1 MKIKP
6 ICMIVFAALCLMS
19 AFFISCR
26 EREPAPPR
34 RVVPASTAQK
44 TADTSGRSDA
54 NSRSLAFFAGEE
66 DVRRVFTL
74 DYSALKPEP
83 EQPAET
89 LSAAD
94 TGGPATD
101 SGTSGSGSGGV
112 MIVPGLRKLENYK
125 TDYFDGPRREERL
138 REIAAKQASIA
149 PANTEDFASDAPLT
163 VVDWGPQGFLSS
175 TIQRPSIYIVFSQPV
190 VPLAALEKQSP
201 ESPYV
206 TISPPLKGVFRW
218 YGTGFLSFEAEEPCK
233 PLQLYTISVNPETE
247 SLAGNR
253 ITGGREFRFET
264 EQLSIRNMVPGESF
278 SKREDYP
285 KFSSSQVPPD
295 AAKEISLYFNYP
307 VTAEDIS
314 RYLLIETRAG
324 GSKGF
329 SLAQETEYK
338 LRAEVTGPV
347 EYDSEVTVT
356 LKKGAVSGEG
366 TLGTK
371 LDQVLRFHTL
381 TPFRVETITRQTA
394 YGKYNNIVN
403 IRLSHGVNAATV
415 PGSISTDPPMEITQ
429 DNLEINGNT
438 IRLYNL
444 PVTYGMRFSVL
455 AADSVTD
462 VFGRRLS
469 APFSGAVRIP
479 DEPPPE
485 GAAAFIDSGY
495 RMLEA
500 QFHPRMLFEYKN
512 IREGS
517 WFSLGSTKNPFRNDN
532 PVKTELDPGEKNTRY
547 FEEIDLLPWLNSSGK
562 GFVSFQA
569 LLKLPR
575 LNYKSEDFTVYDRE
589 NKLSIQVTDLG
600 ITVRYGFNKAAVLV
614 TSLSA
619 GEPVEGASVKLL
631 ARESAEQYAD
641 ISGVEPFASGRT
653 DKNGFAVIPLAP
665 GQLRNNINNDRY
677 RQPYVLVETYNGGE
691 ISDSAV
697 FSPSSHNPYSFGVYP
712 ESPLNA
718 EAAKSVTFMFTD
730 RGLYKPGEVITYRG
744 VDRTLMLGDYSIYQG
759 DYKIALEEDRYKG
772 ETIEIQSG
780 TVTESGGFWGSI
792 TLPDDLTPGQYRLRY
807 TRGNA
812 AASANIPVTVAYFE
826 RLKFQAAVTAPPLP
840 VVSGEDIN
848 MTLRASYLSGGTLS
862 GSTYNAYWFR
872 EAARYVPG
880 SAETKGYLF
889 GPMNWYDGKTM
900 ISSSSGVLAGD
911 GSASLSQKTGG
922 TSIEGA
928 AYRYSVESRVTDIS
942 NQEIAASRSVMV
954 HPARFYLG
962 LRRPNTGGF
971 PRSGQEISFEYIT
984 VKPDGTKITAGS
996 EQLFRS
1002 SGGDAGM
1009 MTAELFREEW
1019 RRVQQQGAEGYIYDE
1034 YVREAVTDSTRKI
1047 AIKPGGSFK
1056 VKPSKAGYYTL
1067 RLTAADA
1074 EGRKVLTESSFYVT
1088 GSGGSYWNR
1097 YNSSEI
1103 RLTPDQEVYNPG
1115 DTAKIL
1121 MQSSLPAGWYLITVE
1136 RDGIYTEEV
1145 RRFEEPVSVI
1155 DIPIARNYLPVVY
1168 VSVSSYSVRTGEPS
1182 HTYGTPD
1189 LDKPRGYYGA
1199 VKLRVNPRGKA
1210 FSVKVESGKKT
1221 YRPGDEVTMTF
1232 TAERNGKPL
1241 ANAEL
1246 TLMAVDRGVLDLI
1259 NYHVPDPISYF
1270 YNEGRFPLSVNGGDS
1285 RSWLMDPVTYSV
1297 KNLSGGDGEEGS
1309 KIEERKDFN
1318 PTAVFEPMLVTDK
1331 NGKVT
1336 CTFKLPDSLT
1346 TYRVTV
1352 FGNCGDLF
1360 SLKETEI
1367 AAQNRIN
1374 VREVLPRR
1382 LRERDTAEAGVLITN
1397 LDSVSRKITV
1407 SLGIGEPD
1415 QGINN
1420 AAGRFKPSGE
1430 AFVDGPSEHT
1440 VTVKS
1445 GENAVVYFDVAGVT
1459 EGYVT
1464 LNFTINS
1471 DILNERLVQELIIEH
1486 PYIMETVTAVGT
1498 VPAGETS
1505 GAEAV
1510 VIPSFADNGVG
1521 SLSVTLDATMLGMLD
1536 SAVTYLFRYP
1546 YGCLEQR
1553 SSAILPLVLFGEY
1566 IDAFGLKTDVADP
1579 RTVVESELKEWGK
1592 VQLRNG
1598 GFPYWPSGT
1607 EANVYVSARIAH
1619 ILAAAKE
1626 KGFAVPQSLN
1636 IEALCS
1642 WLLGKYEEMRK
1653 WDTGREDY
1661 DSRSYLQSYIL
1672 YVLAL
1677 NGRPV
1682 DASWLAELAGREKI
1696 DAGVLSLAGMTYRA
1710 IGRTGEAAAIAGKI
1724 RNLLRPT
1731 ARGVDLTDPMNR
1743 SGWYWFYGRPME
1755 QLALTLEFFAHQYPH
1770 DDINRRL
1777 VFSLLETMR
1786 SAGYWENTAST
1797 ARVLSAIDA
1806 YIRAENLTATDVT
1819 GTISLSGTE
1828 LLSAHF
1834 TGVAAKPVTRAF
1846 EFRETPLSGLD
1857 RDAMLPLRVT
1867 REGTG
1872 AMHYT
1877 ASLSYAIPSELQSYR
1892 DEGLGLHLAVYDIDT
1907 GKEIA
1912 DSALISGK
1920 TYRAVVKVSSGR
1932 DRTYVALRVPI
1943 PSGAEVLNAAFT
1955 TTASHQEHSDGAYR
1969 WSGISHQ
1976 EIMDNEV
1983 RYFWDRFSKGERTVE
1998 FLFRTAR
2005 RGVYPTPPVQAECMY
2020 EPEIFGRTGGALYTI
2035 E

>member
-1 MKIKP
+1 
-6 ICMIVFAALCLMS
+6 
-19 AFFISCR
+19 
-26 EREPAPPR
+26 
-34 RVVPASTAQK
+34 
-44 TADTSGRSDA
+44 
-54 NSRSLAFFAGEE
+54 
-66 DVRRVFTL
+66 
-74 DYSALKPEP
+74 
-83 EQPAET
+83 
-89 LSAAD
+89 
-94 TGGPATD
+94 
-101 SGTSGSGSGGV
+101 
-112 MIVPGLRKLENYK
+112 
-125 TDYFDGPRREERL
+125 
-138 REIAAKQASIA
+138 
-149 PANTEDFASDAPLT
+149 
-163 VVDWGPQGFLSS
+163 
-175 TIQRPSIYIVFSQPV
+175 VFSQPV
-190 VPLAALEKQSP
+190 VSVAALEKQSA

-206 TISPPLKGVFRW
+206 TITPPLKGVFRW
-218 YGTGFLSFEAEEPCK
+218 YGTGFLSFEAEEPCM
-233 PLQLYTISVNPETE
+233 PLQVYTISVNPQTE
-247 SLAGNR
+247 SISGNR
-253 ITGGREFRFET
+253 IAGEREFRFET
-264 EQLSIRNMVPGESF
+264 EHLSIRNMVPGESF
-278 SKREDYP
+278 SKRRDYP
-285 KFSSSQVPPD
+285 NFSASGISQVPPD

-314 RYLLIETRAG
+314 RYLLVETSAG
-324 GSKGF
+324 GNKRF
-329 SLAQETEYK
+329 SLTRETEYK
-338 LRAEVTGPV
+338 LRAELTDPV
-347 EYDSEVTVT
+347 EYNTKVSVT
-356 LKKGAVSGEG
+356 LKKGAVSGRG
-366 TLGTK
+366 NLGTK
-371 LDQVLRFHTL
+371 SDQVFTFHTL
-381 TPFRVETITRQTA
+381 TPFRVETLTRSTS
-394 YGKYNNIVN
+394 YGKYNNLVN
-403 IRLSHGVNAATV
+403 IRLSHALNAATIL
-415 PGSISTDPPMEITQ
+415 GSISTDPPMEITQ
-429 DNLEINGNT
+429 DNLEVSGNT

-455 AADSVTD
+455 VAASVKD
-462 VFGRRLS
+462 VFGRNLS

-479 DEPPPE
+479 NEPPPV
-485 GAAAFIDSGY
+485 GAVTFIDSGY

-500 QFHPRMLFEYKN
+500 QFHPRTLFEYKN

-517 WFSLGSTKNPFRNDN
+517 WYSLGSTKNPFRNDN
-532 PVKTELDPGEKNTRY
+532 PVKTKLEPGKKNARY
-547 FEEIDLLPWLNSSGK
+547 FEEIDLLPWIGSNGK
-562 GFVSFQA
+562 GFVSFAAQM
-569 LLKLPR
+569 KIPR
-575 LNYKSEDFTVYDRE
+575 LNYNSEDFTVYNYE
-589 NKLSIQVTDLG
+589 NNLSIQVTDLG
-600 ITVRYGFNKAAVLV
+600 ITVRYGFNRAAVLV
-614 TSLSA
+614 TSLST
-619 GEPVEGASVKLL
+619 GKPVEDAAVKLL
-631 ARESAEQYAD
+631 SRELAEQNAD
-641 ISGVEPFASGRT
+641 ISDTKPFASGRT
-653 DKNGFAVIPLAP
+653 DKNGFAVIPIAP
-665 GQLRNNINNDRY
+665 GQLRNNLSNSSRY
-677 RQPYVLVETYNGGE
+677 REPSVLVETYDGGD
-691 ISDSAV
+691 ISDRAV
-697 FSPSSHNPYSFGVYP
+697 FSPSSHNAYSFGVYP
-712 ESPLNA
+712 ESPLFA
-718 EAAKSVTFMFTD
+718 EAAENITFMFTD

-759 DYKIALEEDRYKG
+759 DYKIAIEEDRYNG

-792 TLPDDLTPGQYRLRY
+792 TLPDDLNPGQYRLRY
-807 TRGNA
+807 RRENA
-812 AASANIPVTVAYFE
+812 AVSANIPVTVAYFE
-826 RLKFQAAVTAPPLP
+826 RLKFQAAITAPPLP

-848 MTLRASYLSGGTLS
+848 VTLRASYLSGGTLG
-862 GSTYNAYWFR
+862 GSTYNSYWFR

-942 NQEIAASRSVMV
+942 NQEISASQSVTV

-962 LRRPNTGGF
+962 LRRPNISGF
-971 PRSGQEISFEYIT
+971 PQSGQEVTFNYIT
-984 VKPDGTKITAGS
+984 VKPEGTKISDADS
-996 EQLFRS
+996 ESLFTS
-1002 SGGDAGM
+1002 SGEDAGI
-1009 MTAELFREEW
+1009 MTAELLREEW

-1034 YVREAVTDSTRKI
+1034 YVREVVTDSTRKI
-1047 AIKPGGSFK
+1047 AIKPDGSFK

-1074 EGRKVLTESSFYVT
+1074 EGRKVLTENSFYVT

-1103 RLTPDQEVYNPG
+1103 QLTPDQEIYNPG

-1168 VSVSSYSVRTGEPS
+1168 VSVSSYSVRTGEPT
-1182 HTYGTPD
+1182 HTYGTAD
-1189 LDKPRGYYGA
+1189 LDKPKGYYGVA
-1199 VKLRVNPRGKA
+1199 KLRVNPRGKA
-1210 FSVKVESGKKT
+1210 FSVKVESDKKT
-1221 YRPGDEVTMTF
+1221 YRPGEEVTVTL

-1285 RSWLMDPVTYSV
+1285 RAWLMDPVTYSV

-1360 SLKETEI
+1360 SLKETEL

-1374 VREVLPRR
+1374 VKEVLPRR

-1420 AAGRFKPSGE
+1420 ASGRFKPAGE
-1430 AFVDGPSEHT
+1430 AFVDGPAEHT

-1471 DILNERLVQELIIEH
+1471 DILNERLVQELIIER
-1486 PYIMETVTAVGT
+1486 PYVMETVTTVGT
-1498 VPAGETS
+1498 VPADASS
-1505 GAEAV
+1505 GVESV

-1521 SLSVTLDATMLGMLD
+1521 ALSVTLDATMLGMLD
-1536 SAVTYLFRYP
+1536 SSVTYLFRYP

-1566 IDAFGLKTDVADP
+1566 IDAFGLRTAVSDP
-1579 RTVVESELKEWGK
+1579 RAVVESELKEWAK

-1598 GFPYWPSGT
+1598 GFPYWSSNT
-1607 EANVYVSARIAH
+1607 EADIYVSARIAH

-1626 KGFAVPQSLN
+1626 KGLSIPSSLN
-1636 IEALCS
+1636 IDALCS
-1642 WLLGKYEEMRK
+1642 WLIGKYEEMRK
-1653 WDTGREDY
+1653 WNAENGAY
-1661 DSRSYLQSYIL
+1661 YSRSYLQSYIL
-1672 YVLAL
+1672 YVLSR
-1677 NGRPV
+1677 NGQPV
-1682 DASWLAELAGREKI
+1682 NASWLAELAGQEKI
-1696 DAGVLSLAGMTYRA
+1696 DAAVLSFVGMTYRA
-1710 IGRTGEAAAIAGKI
+1710 IGRTDDAASVAGKI

-1743 SGWYWFYGRPME
+1743 SGWYWYYGKPVE
-1755 QLALTLEFFAHQYPH
+1755 QLALTLEFFVQQYPH
-1770 DDINRRL
+1770 DDMNRRL

-1797 ARVLSAIDA
+1797 ARVLSAVDA

-1819 GTISLSGTE
+1819 GTISLSGNE

-1834 TGVAAKPVTRAF
+1834 AGVAAKPVSGAF
-1846 EFRETPLSGLD
+1846 DFRESPLSGLE
-1857 RDAMLPLRVT
+1857 RDTMLPLSVT

-1877 ASLSYAIPSELQSYR
+1877 VSLAYALPSELQSYR
-1892 DEGLGLHLAVYDIDT
+1892 DEGLGLYLAVYDIDT
-1907 GKEIA
+1907 GKEVTG
-1912 DSALISGK
+1912 SALVSGK

-1932 DRTYVALRVPI
+1932 DRTYMALRVPI

-1955 TTASHQEHSDGAYR
+1955 TTASHDERSLRKGSDEGYY

-1983 RYFWDRFSKGERTVE
+1983 RYFWNRFSKGERTVE

-2020 EPEIFGRTGGALYTI
+2020 EPEIFGRTSGVLYTI